1 MKAGSIV
8 CLVLF
13 VMTAGLFLVQMWF
26 SPLEAEVFVKTM
38 ITLVV
43 LFVVALGVT
52 LVKKEY
58 VDEKKMKDSGFID

>member
-1 MKAGSIV
+1 MKTGSII

-13 VMTAGLFLVQMWF
+13 VAAAVLILAQMWF
-26 SPLEAEVFVKTM
+26 TPLGAEVFTKVL
-38 ITLVV
+38 ITLAV

-58 VDEKKMKDSGFID
+58 VEEKDMKDSGHID